1 MKRLWNRIRKAFA
14 IHFVRRSAFKDPF
27 GRDIIF
33 KDCNYHTGF
42 YRFSKYIDGNKPNF
56 KIGGIPCMPQ
66 HGFETFVF
74 YTETNLISEH
84 GVIPVEQHYA

>member
-1 MKRLWNRIRKAFA
+1 MKQLIKRIRKAFA
-14 IHFVRRSAFKDPF
+14 IHIVRRSAFKDPF

-42 YRFSKYIDGNKPNF
+42 YRFSKYINGNKLNF
-56 KIGGIPCMPQ
+56 KIGGIPCLAQ

-74 YTETNLISEH
+74 YTETNLIGEH
-84 GVIPVEQHYA
+84 GLIPVEQHYT